1 MHFVLYILGK
11 IVYNNSVRQP
21 QQIMKLLKKAT
32 LPTLKE
38 NFKVGDK
45 IYVTTWD
52 FDGRTSVQNT
62 NLYIIQKVNR
72 VTLHVLNERGDV
84 FVMDPHEHGT
94 KITFAKH

>member
-1 MHFVLYILGK
+1 M
-11 IVYNNSVRQP
+11 YNNSVRQP

-45 IYVTTWD
+45 IYVTTEH
-52 FDGRTSVQNT
+52 FDGRGGFDKIC
-62 NLYIIQKVNR
+62 NLYLIQKVNIK
-72 VTLHVLNERGDV
+72 TLHVVNERGDV

>member
-1 MHFVLYILGK
+1 M
-11 IVYNNSVRQP
+11 YNNSVRQP

-45 IYVTTWD
+45 IYVTTSH
-52 FDGRTSVQNT
+52 FDGRGGYDKIC
-62 NLYIIQKVNR
+62 NLYLIQKVNIK
-72 VTLHVLNERGDV
+72 TLHVVNEAGDV
-84 FVMDPHEHGT
+84 YVMNPHEYGT